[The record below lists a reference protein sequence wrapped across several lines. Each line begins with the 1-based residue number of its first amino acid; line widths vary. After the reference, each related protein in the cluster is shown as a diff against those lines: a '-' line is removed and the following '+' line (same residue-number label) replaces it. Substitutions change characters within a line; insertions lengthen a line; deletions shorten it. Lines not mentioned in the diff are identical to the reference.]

1 MRYTQSA
8 SRACC
13 LPRRGFTASSITQT
27 AEAQTK
33 EGDATPQPAVEKK
46 TPASSVVQGT
56 ILKGLNIYRDGSDPV
71 AQRDEDYPDWLW
83 KLLDKVPKEKKS
95 EHERQRMD
103 RSDSIKKSNFMR
115 GRK

>member
-1 MRYTQSA
+1 M
-8 SRACC
+8 SRAC
-13 LPRRGFTASSITQT
+13 LLTRREFTTGSIFQT

-33 EGDATPQPAVEKK
+33 EGDTTTQPAEEKK
-46 TPASSVVQGT
+46 YPPSSVVQGT
-56 ILKGLNIYRDGSDPV
+56 ILKGLNIYKDGSDPV

-83 KLLDKVPKEKKS
+83 TLLDKVPKEEKT

-103 RSDSIKKSNFMR
+103 RSQEIKKSNFMR